1 MNFVFAQV
9 ARMETVRAAQERLDA
24 QVASGDLPDAATLGV
39 IETARREAER
49 AAARKA
55 KVNFSNFSAQ

>member
-1 MNFVFAQV
+1 
-9 ARMETVRAAQERLDA
+9 METVRAAQERLDA
-24 QVASGDLPDAATLGV
+24 QVASGELPDAVTLGV

-55 KVNFSNFSAQ
+55 KVYFSKVLYTVSFT